1 MSLDKFI
8 KGKPIKKKKKKEKS
22 QTPLSDNSIS
32 EKQPK
37 LDIIEGKKSSLDDA
51 QKESS
56 NIEFS
61 SEKISIL
68 DKKTD
73 QNKQNTLHDQN
84 NKIFIEELR
93 SKSNFEMF
101 QVILELVHSSPSYS
115 RNKNII
121 AQLYQ
126 DKKDQLN
133 PEILAEQLGVSYNEI
148 IVIIAEVKQDF
159 V

>member
-8 KGKPIKKKKKKEKS
+8 EGKPTKKKKKKEKS
-22 QTPLSDNSIS
+22 QTPHSDNSIS
-32 EKQPK
+32 EKQPN
-37 LDIIEGKKSSLDDA
+37 LDIIEEKKSTLDDA
-51 QKESS
+51 QKQSS
-56 NIEFS
+56 NIEFR
-61 SEKISIL
+61 SEMNSTL
-68 DKKTD
+68 DKKSA
-73 QNKQNTLHDQN
+73 QNKQKTINEQN

-126 DKKDQLN
+126 DKKADLN